1 MGFARTIVEEPTATD
16 ALDRYRTEYERFDE
30 LWIGWTWRL
39 ARDPL
44 AEAFQLPGIDPP
56 AYLIKSGDLSRYGLP
71 SSVTIL
77 YRVTED
83 EVIIISVRAVS
94 GTGATNGE

>member
-1 MGFARTIVEEPTATD
+1 MAFARTIVEEPTASD
-16 ALDRYRTEYERFDE
+16 ALDRYRKQYRRFGE
-30 LWIGWTWRL
+30 FWNGWSWRL

-44 AEAFQLPGIDPP
+44 AEAFQLPGVEPP
-56 AYLIKSGDLSRYGLP
+56 TYLIKSGDLTSYDLP
-71 SSVTIL
+71 SVTIL

-83 EVIIISVRAVS
+83 EVLVISVRAFS